1 MENEMEGIELASR
14 MAICRACFVMK
25 GPFHDDFNR
34 CERVQRCA
42 CEPEE
47 SLWNAF
53 DYNQGALLCGCCAA
67 QVVRSGSKW
76 SAFFCRECQARVI
89 AYDRAVGE
97 VVIPIGRH
105 SLMNGSVLRA
115 EDAPKRRKGPK
126 RREVEGFVEGIL
138 GPFDRMTRIGELK
151 RANVASIVRAIPK
164 PAGAVPVPVY
174 LEHANR
180 VNADRAGV
188 FARLVE
194 AIEAP

>member
-1 MENEMEGIELASR
+1 MGNEMDGIELVAR

-25 GPFHDDFNR
+25 GPFHDGFNR

-42 CEPEE
+42 CEPKEP
-47 SLWNAF
+47 LWNAF
-53 DYNQGALLCGCCAA
+53 DYNQAAVLCGCCAA

-76 SAFFCRECQARVI
+76 SAFFCRECQERVI

-105 SLMNGSVLRA
+105 SLMNGSLLRV
-115 EDAPKRRKGPK
+115 EDAPKRRK
-126 RREVEGFVEGIL
+126 RETFVEGMVGL
-138 GPFDRMTRIGELK
+138 FCGMTRLGEHK
-151 RANVASIVRAIPK
+151 QANVTSIVRAIPE

-180 VNADRAGV
+180 MNADRAAA

-194 AIEAP
+194 AMEAS